1 VAKER
6 AARRA
11 EREAAHRKLME
22 KRARQEARSRA
33 RRELWRKATL
43 HELRRRNTG
52 TLFARRNRA
61 QRAIVGLI
69 AVVAL
74 ALIWQLVHSLAL
86 QIALTALLALSLPV
100 LMIVAFDKRST

>member
-1 VAKER
+1 MAKQR

-11 EREAAHRKLME
+11 EREEAHRKLMA
-22 KRARQEARSRA
+22 KRTRQESRRRSWRA
-33 RRELWRKATL
+33 FWRKVTL
-43 HELRRRNTG
+43 HDLRQRSTG

-61 QRAIVGLI
+61 ERAIVGLF

-86 QIALTALLALSLPV
+86 QIALTALLLLCLPMLV
-100 LMIVAFDKRST
+100 IVAFDKRSN

>member
-22 KRARQEARSRA
+22 KRGRQEARRKS
-33 RRELWRKATL
+33 RRELWRKISL
-43 HELRRRNTG
+43 YDLRRRSTG

-61 QRAIVGLI
+61 QRAIVAIFAVLVLI
-69 AVVAL
+69 
-74 ALIWQLVHSLAL
+74 LIWQLVHNLAL
-86 QIALTALLALSLPV
+86 QVALTALLLLFLPV
-100 LMIVAFDKRST
+100 LVIVVFDKRST